1 MTCLLGL
8 GDLVK
13 IAKMMVPS
21 FSTFSGSPG
30 IWQGGMNHPASIYKF
45 FLGIVSYFLQNV
57 IVSLF
62 ATEPLL
68 GALINFWEFTLKTNG
83 IMVR

>member
-1 MTCLLGL
+1 
-8 GDLVK
+8 
-13 IAKMMVPS
+13 MVPS

-45 FLGIVSYFLQNV
+45 FLGKGIVSYFLQNV

-83 IMVR
+83 IMVS